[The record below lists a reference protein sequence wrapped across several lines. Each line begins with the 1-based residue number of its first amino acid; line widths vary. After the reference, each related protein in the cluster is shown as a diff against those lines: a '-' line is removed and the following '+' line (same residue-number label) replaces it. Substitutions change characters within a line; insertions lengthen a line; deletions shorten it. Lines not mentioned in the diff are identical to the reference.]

1 VELVVE
7 VKELLIMSLHR
18 VLLELEEVEEVQE
31 EVVVLVAVMVDQVYL
46 FS

>member
-7 VKELLIMSLHR
+7 VKELLIISLHR
-18 VLLELEEVEEVQE
+18 VLLELEEVEGVQE